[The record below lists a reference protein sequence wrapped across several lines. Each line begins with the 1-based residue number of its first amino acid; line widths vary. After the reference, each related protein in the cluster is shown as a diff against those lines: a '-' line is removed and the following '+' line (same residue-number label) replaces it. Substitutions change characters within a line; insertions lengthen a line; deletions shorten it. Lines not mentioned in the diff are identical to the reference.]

1 MNSAQCIVPY
11 FNVQRLNQNYALST
25 IHYALKLFPGDHN
38 ARATPDNIPNSEV
51 KPHRA
56 DDTTRGTGWESRL
69 LPGLSKPRSSR
80 SGVSSIMAAF
90 YQAVL
95 FILN

>member
-1 MNSAQCIVPY
+1 MSEIN
-11 FNVQRLNQNYALST
+11 NYALST
-25 IHYALKLFPGDHN
+25 IHYALELFPGDDN

-51 KPHRA
+51 KPLRA

-80 SGVSSIMAAF
+80 FGVSSFLAF
-90 YQAVL
+90 IYLKFAQ
-95 FILN
+95 

>member
-1 MNSAQCIVPY
+1 MVCLFYNIKSPQLFTILY
-11 FNVQRLNQNYALST
+11 TLFSKKNY
-25 IHYALKLFPGDHN
+25 FPGDDN

-51 KPHRA
+51 KPLRA

-80 SGVSSIMAAF
+80 FGVSSFLAF
-90 YQAVL
+90 IYLKFAQ
-95 FILN
+95 